1 MAATRLV
8 MASRDEAIEDSSARS
23 VGTSPFC
30 RASRRCRHREVLA
43 PVRLRFATMLRV
55 LDLRGQALD
64 LGSALPRPDL
74 AAEAP
79 VAEVRAILAAV
90 RSRGDEA
97 LRDYTRRFDGVEVN
111 KLRVDGPLLAEAV
124 SRVGSPLLEALTAAR
139 DSIESFHRWR
149 AAPTSRYQRDG
160 ISVEQLELPVA
171 RAGVYVPGGLAKY
184 PSSVLMAAIP
194 AKVAGV
200 PAVILCAPPG
210 PDGEVPDEI
219 MAAAHLAQVDEV
231 YRAGGPQAIAA
242 MAYGTESIASVDV
255 IVGPGGRYVSLAKQ
269 EVRGIVGVP
278 AAFAGPSEVVVV
290 ADATTPVDY
299 AAIDIVVQAEHGPDG
314 LAWLVTWSQQALH
327 SIVTA
332 VGRLVDRAPRKRE
345 IASTLDAGGYA
356 VLVDGPKEAMA
367 VANEIAPEHLELCCS
382 EPERLVPLV
391 KNAGAVFL
399 GPWSPASL
407 GDYMAGP
414 SHVLPTFRSARFA
427 SALGVEDF
435 LRRVHVI
442 KADRAALCRVTPYIE
457 AIARAEGLLAHAESV
472 TMRATG
478 SDQSSEA

>member
-8 MASRDEAIEDSSARS
+8 MVSSDEAIEDSSARL
-23 VGTSPFC
+23 VVTRPFC
-30 RASRRCRHREVLA
+30 RANRHCRHREALA
-43 PVRLRFATMLRV
+43 AVRLRFATMLRV
-55 LDLRGQALD
+55 LDLRGHALD
-64 LGSALPRPDL
+64 LASVLPRPDL
-74 AAEAP
+74 AAGAP

-97 LRDYTRRFDGVEVN
+97 LREYTRRFDGVEVGD
-111 KLRVDGPLLAEAV
+111 LRVDGPVLAEAPG
-124 SRVGSPLLEALTAAR
+124 RVDSSLLEALRAAR

-149 AAPTSRYQRDG
+149 ATPSSRYERDG
-160 ISVEQLELPVA
+160 ISIEHLELPVA
-171 RAGVYVPGGLAKY
+171 RAGVYVPGGLARY
-184 PSSVLMAAIP
+184 PSSVLMAAVP

-200 PAVILCAPPG
+200 PAVALCVPPG

-219 MAAAHLAQVDEV
+219 LAAAHLAGVDEI
-231 YRAGGPQAIAA
+231 YRVGGPQAIAA
-242 MAYGTESIASVDV
+242 MAYGTESIPAVDV

-269 EVRGIVGVP
+269 EVRGVVGVP

-314 LAWLVTWSQQALH
+314 LAWLVTWSEEALH
-327 SIVTA
+327 AIKTA
-332 VGRLVDRAPRKRE
+332 VGRLVDQAPRKRE

-391 KNAGAVFL
+391 RNAGAVFL
-399 GPWSPASL
+399 GHWSPASL
-407 GDYMAGP
+407 GDYIAGP

-427 SALGVEDF
+427 SVLGVEDF

-442 KADRAALCRVTPYIE
+442 KADRSALCRVTPYIE
-457 AIARAEGLLAHAESV
+457 AIARSEGLFAHAESV
-472 TMRATG
+472 SIRAAASG
-478 SDQSSEA
+478 PSSEA